1 MLRPYLLLLL
11 GVFMCS
17 TSVIW
22 INASSTH
29 PAVLSA
35 LRLLLTSLILTPVF
49 RRDFRRHASTFTRA
63 HLKRTTLP
71 AVLFALH
78 ILSWSWGARMTLAAQ
93 ATLVAT
99 FAPAVLPF
107 FLHWLVGERITRR
120 EIIGT
125 SIALCGVTVL
135 TLRDALA
142 PGGSVWGN
150 LVCFA
155 SMLLFAY
162 YFALGRKNRDFPS
175 VWLYVVPVYAQAAL
189 VCTLCALPW
198 WPSFS
203 WASGREWGIMLGL
216 ALLPTL
222 LGHTLLNASVRFLRG
237 QVVSLCNLGQFLFA
251 GLMAWGLFSQVPPS
265 SFYFGSGLVVAGA
278 AVVVFAAP
286 TTRPAR
292 LK

>member
-1 MLRPYLLLLL
+1 MLRHYSFLLL

-35 LRLLLTSLILTPVF
+35 LRLVLASLILLPIF
-49 RRDFRRHASTFTRA
+49 LRDLRRHAGAFTLA
-63 HLKRTTLP
+63 HLRRTTLP
-71 AVLFALH
+71 AILFALH
-78 ILSWSWGARMTLAAQ
+78 ILSWSWGSRMTLAAQ

-99 FAPAVLPF
+99 FAPAVMPF
-107 FLHWLVGERITRR
+107 FLHWLVGEHINRR

-125 SIALCGVTVL
+125 CIALCGVVLL

-142 PGGSVWGN
+142 PGGSIWGN
-150 LVCFA
+150 LVCFG

-162 YFALGRKNRDFPS
+162 YLALGRKNRDFPTI
-175 VWLYVVPVYAQAAL
+175 WLYIVPVYAQAA
-189 VCTLCALPW
+189 VICALCALPW
-198 WPSFS
+198 WGSFEWDS
-203 WASGREWGIMLGL
+203 SREWGIMLGL
-216 ALLPTL
+216 AVMPTL
-222 LGHTLLNASVRFLRG
+222 LGHTVLNASVRFLRG

-251 GLMAWGLFSQVPPS
+251 GLMAWALFSQVPPG

-278 AVVVFAAP
+278 ALVVFAAP
-286 TTRPAR
+286 TAPPRMR
-292 LK
+292 